1 MPSYTARWRIVAAA
15 LWIAAWGFVTGV
27 ETSAG
32 EKTAMPAHDIQ
43 DVLSA
48 HKPRLLAA
56 DGVIGVGRGLCD
68 GAPCIKV
75 MVLKKT
81 LELVEAI
88 GSDADGY
95 VIDIIETG
103 EIRALDKN

>member
-1 MPSYTARWRIVAAA
+1 MAAA
-15 LWIAAWGFVTGV
+15 LWLAAWDLGTGAESV
-27 ETSAG
+27 AA
-32 EKTAMPAHDIQ
+32 EKTVMPAQDIQ

-48 HKPRLLAA
+48 HKPRLLAL
-56 DGVIGVGRGLCD
+56 DGVIGIGRGLCG

-81 LELVEAI
+81 PELAEAI
-88 GSDADGY
+88 GSEVDGY
-95 VIDIIETG
+95 AIDIIETG